1 MFCLCRLTES
11 DGRKVSFRE
20 AMIIMTS
27 NAGAD
32 CIQGGGRQVGF
43 EFSGEESNKSSSNVV
58 KSRVMEELKVHRCLL
73 RCKLNMTKPDL

>member
-1 MFCLCRLTES
+1 
-11 DGRKVSFRE
+11 
-20 AMIIMTS
+20 MIIMTS

-58 KSRVMEELKVHRCLL
+58 KSRVIEELKVHSCVFEVQAQHD
-73 RCKLNMTKPDL
+73 KT